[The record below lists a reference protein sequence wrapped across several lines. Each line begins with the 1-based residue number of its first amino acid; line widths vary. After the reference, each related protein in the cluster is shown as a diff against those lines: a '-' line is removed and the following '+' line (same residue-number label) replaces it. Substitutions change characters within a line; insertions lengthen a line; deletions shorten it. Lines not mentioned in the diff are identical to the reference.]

1 MAMGRMLVGAIERAR
16 LTDVAERALTGK
28 GLGAPDLAR
37 LARADVLV
45 VAGLADA
52 VRAKHRGHEV
62 LVLTAAA
69 AQHASDL
76 VVLELDG
83 DLAAGPTGQDL
94 LVKVAIARLATP
106 CKQGIAVSCEQ
117 IGLELA
123 QTALV
128 FGADALIGD
137 LVASKK
143 TLPLLDGPQAR
154 KTELMGLI
162 QRAGRTVR
170 FDGESA
176 TDAATHSSA
185 WTKEQL
191 S

>member
-1 MAMGRMLVGAIERAR
+1 MAMGRMLTGAIERAA

-28 GLGAPDLAR
+28 GLGAADLAR
-37 LARADVLV
+37 LGRADVLV
-45 VAGLADA
+45 VAGIADA

-62 LVLTAAA
+62 LVLTSEA
-69 AQHASDL
+69 AQLATDI
-76 VVLELDG
+76 VVLDLDA

-94 LVKVAIARLATP
+94 LVQIALARLATP

-117 IGLELA
+117 IGLELS

-128 FGADALIGD
+128 FGADTLIGD
-137 LVASKK
+137 LVSSKK

-162 QRAGRTVR
+162 KRSGRTAR
-170 FDGESA
+170 FLDESPA
-176 TDAATHSSA
+176 EAATHSSA
-185 WTKEQL
+185 WTKEQ
-191 S
+191 SS